1 MTRRSWLAVL
11 LSILGVGPTSA
22 ACRPAAA
29 ADPSATSPFPYLT
42 YRVTGEA
49 ALSARTKL
57 MAAGEGYPVIV
68 GPPETADL
76 VSEAASLDQRSVAEV
91 LAAADTVR
99 FPRDLLLRHAEERRV
114 EAAEVGETYDDASQ
128 VGTWPALTNAE
139 TGGFLT
145 RDLLSRTP
153 HPEVLIVVLPTRDP
167 AEALA
172 VLRFGG
178 WNACPLIETHVAA
191 LRSWRDRFGFEL
203 VGVGPDIIEGRVA
216 RRPADRAAA
225 LALARE
231 MWAYSPDIVDQGTV
245 DLATLAATL
254 MVSDDWFFWW
264 D

>member
-11 LSILGVGPTSA
+11 LSIVGVGPTSA
-22 ACRPAAA
+22 ACDPAAT
-29 ADPSATSPFPYLT
+29 ADPSATSPFPYPT
-42 YRVTGEA
+42 CRVAGDA
-49 ALSARTKL
+49 ALSARTQL
-57 MAAGEGYPVIV
+57 MTAGEGYPVIV

-76 VSEAASLDQRSVAEV
+76 VSGAASLDQRSVAEV
-91 LAAADTVR
+91 LAAADDVR
-99 FPRDLLLRHAEERRV
+99 FPSDLLVRHAEERRA
-114 EAAEVGETYDDASQ
+114 EAAVSGETYDDTSH
-128 VGTWPALTNAE
+128 VGSWPARTNAE
-139 TGGFLT
+139 TGGALT
-145 RDLLSRTP
+145 RDLSSRTP

-172 VLRFGG
+172 MLRFGG
-178 WNACPLIETHVAA
+178 WNACPPIETHVAA

-203 VGVGPDIIEGRVA
+203 VGVGSDVIEGRVA

-231 MWAYSPDIVDQGTV
+231 MWAYSPDIVDQGTG

-254 MVSDDWFFWW
+254 MVSDAWFFWW